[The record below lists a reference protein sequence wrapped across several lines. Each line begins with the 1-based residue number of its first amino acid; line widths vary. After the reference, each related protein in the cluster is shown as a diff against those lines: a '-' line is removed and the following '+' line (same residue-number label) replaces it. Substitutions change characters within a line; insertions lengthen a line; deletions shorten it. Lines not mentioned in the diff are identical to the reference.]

1 MAVSERVSVCMW
13 GGVRFTAL
21 VLAVVVVGPP
31 MTPTAMFTGSDVSDA
46 TILHCAAL
54 HGHVDVVRT
63 VLADLSAARA
73 VAMSLHIDSSG
84 QTAAALA
91 GARQQLTQGH
101 RQTYAALLAINAPS
115 DDVPMGMDGEAD
127 RSGGSVPDHRATTS
141 NWDL

>member
-21 VLAVVVVGPP
+21 VLAMVVVGPP

-91 GARQQLTQGH
+91 GRQQLTQGH

-115 DDVPMGMDGEAD
+115 DDVPMVMDVEAD
-127 RSGGSVPDHRATTS
+127 RFGGSVPDHRATTS